1 MEAAARTAA
10 RNGDE
15 PGEVS
20 MTRHG
25 IIQRSAAGA
34 QPSAKEPRAS
44 MMIIEGYTAA
54 PSRLPGRH
62 HRAEAQR
69 SGLSASI
76 SALADDGYAIA
87 DISRRSKSP

>member
-1 MEAAARTAA
+1 
-10 RNGDE
+10 
-15 PGEVS
+15 
-20 MTRHG
+20 MTRHA

-34 QPSAKEPRAS
+34 QPSATGPRVSKVIADVDRRVS
-44 MMIIEGYTAA
+44 GPA
-54 PSRLPGRH
+54 PGRR

-69 SGLSASI
+69 RGPSASI